1 MSILTN
7 KSFWVYTLGFSAA
20 MGSFFVFF
28 STAPLVLV
36 SRAGF
41 SQMEFSA
48 AFATVAIVMIVVARF
63 VKFFVLRWSISG
75 SFMRGLFT
83 MMAGAIV
90 LAACAVFL
98 KPSFITFVMPM
109 WLIAV
114 GMVFVVSV
122 TANGALRDFSDAS
135 GLAVALYYSIQSLIV
150 GGVGTLMTL
159 VFDSDTAWP
168 LVAYCFGM
176 SVICFIAF
184 TILKQKTR

>member
-1 MSILTN
+1 
-7 KSFWVYTLGFSAA
+7 
-20 MGSFFVFF
+20 FVFF

-63 VKFFVLRWSISG
+63 VKFFVLRWNISG

-90 LAACAVFL
+90 LATCAVFS

-122 TANGALRDFSDAS
+122 TANGALR
-135 GLAVALYYSIQSLIV
+135 
-150 GGVGTLMTL
+150 
-159 VFDSDTAWP
+159 
-168 LVAYCFGM
+168 
-176 SVICFIAF
+176 
-184 TILKQKTR
+184 